1 MKKEFASLTKVII
14 LILLMTSLSLLIL
27 ACSEVKTSMTEND
40 KIIQTV
46 IQNEKNLVL
55 VQLKNL
61 EVDKYK
67 EEVKEILHPNF
78 SQSYIEKIDN
88 IKNNNG
94 LFALSI
100 EKPIKYQISKVY
112 TGLEDSSKSVFLKL
126 PIDNSYNSLYK
137 MYIFK
142 KEENEWKLFQLREYY
157 VITDGPKKENYK
169 NIINTFTNYENSPI
183 EYEDIMIME

>member
-1 MKKEFASLTKVII
+1 
-14 LILLMTSLSLLIL
+14 MTSLSLLIL